1 VLGTANAYILSE
13 CSFFDMLLLAM
24 KFIRLLWSLVL
35 CLALAGQEI
44 PVIKANVRQ
53 VLVPVSVT
61 DSKGRPVRNLKQL
74 DFKVFEDGIPEEV
87 VAFTAATEFSD
98 PPPLGDVPV
107 SGTAIGNSQSNG
119 RSISDPTRTYLLCI
133 DALHCS
139 LSSLH
144 RIRDAVAGV
153 LRQERAPDSQYALM
167 ALGRG
172 GVRVIHD
179 STRDTSAIA
188 KVVRSSEF
196 QKTFQDSESS
206 SVGIAVQQF
215 TELMRSYCSVCSCS
229 SNNGGR
235 WPSCPSFQSRVQAA
249 LFSFDERMYGLDQT
263 FLLNLREL
271 ITAMATMPTDKTIVF
286 ISDGFNRFP
295 GLALYS
301 VLEGFGPKDRIFGSH
316 SRDTQ
321 PELESVLKLATSNNI
336 RFYTLDSRGV
346 YNAPFGPGNT
356 FDAGTAFSTP
366 TLMDG
371 RNLPS
376 ETTSTS
382 EAIDR
387 TAVSAARQNA
397 DIMAE
402 LAHETGGLFLENSN
416 DLMKGLTRIFADSR
430 EYYLLAYVSK
440 NEATDGKFRKI
451 RVEVRNERMTVNAK
465 AGYWALAR

>member
-1 VLGTANAYILSE
+1 
-13 CSFFDMLLLAM
+13 MLLLAM
-24 KFIRLLWSLVL
+24 IFIRLVWSLAL
-35 CLALAGQEI
+35 CVGLAAQEI

-61 DSKGRPVRNLKQL
+61 DSNGRPVRNLKEL
-74 DFKVFEDGIPEEV
+74 DFKVFEDGLPEKV
-87 VAFTAATEFSD
+87 VAFTATTEFSA
-98 PPPLGDVPV
+98 PPPPGDVPV

-119 RSISDPTRTYLLCI
+119 RSISDPARTYLLCV

-153 LRQERAPDSQYALM
+153 LRQEHVPDSQYALM
-167 ALGRG
+167 AVGRG
-172 GVRVIHD
+172 GVRVMHD

-196 QKTFQDSESS
+196 EKTFQDSQSS

-235 WPSCPSFQSRVQAA
+235 SPSCPSFQSRVQAA
-249 LFSFDERMYGLDQT
+249 LVSFDERMYGLDQT
-263 FLLNLREL
+263 FLLNLKEL
-271 ITAMATMPTDKTIVF
+271 VTAMATMPTGKNIVF
-286 ISDGFNRFP
+286 ISDGFSRFP

-301 VLEGFGPKDRIFGSH
+301 VLEGFGPKDRIFGAH

-321 PELESVLKLATSNNI
+321 PELESILKLATGNNI
-336 RFYTLDSRGV
+336 RFYTLNSRGV
-346 YNAPFGPGNT
+346 YSAPFGPGNT
-356 FDAGTAFSTP
+356 FDAGTSFSTP
-366 TLMDG
+366 TPMDG
-371 RNLPS
+371 LRNTPS
-376 ETTSTS
+376 ETTPTS
-382 EAIDR
+382 EAVDR
-387 TAVSAARQNA
+387 TAASAARQNA

-402 LAHETGGLFLENSN
+402 LAHDTGGLFFENNN
-416 DLMKGLTRIFADSR
+416 DLTKGLTRVFADSR

-451 RVEVRNERMTVNAK
+451 RVEVSDQRMKVNAK